1 MKSELLLRLS
11 GCENFSGPSRNGL
24 QLVLT
29 DQNLRQITRVSKAEI
44 IALLLC
50 RDFVSTMRASG

>member
-24 QLVLT
+24 QVLT